1 MQEVHGH
8 VYYCHH
14 IFDENDD
21 MSEAKVSSSLMQT
34 YKQLLVKMKRNKQEA
49 EEEN

>member
-21 MSEAKVSSSLMQT
+21 MSDAKQSVLFTNANLQT
-34 YKQLLVKMKRNKQEA
+34 AACQDEVKQIGGR
-49 EEEN
+49 